1 MAKHNIVFGTL
12 SGKIGNV
19 VFFRRIGRQVERA
32 LVPAPADPRTL
43 PQGVVRARFANAKNL
58 WRDLL
63 PFVGNAWR
71 GVSRYGYGGNAFSH
85 HNVGNMP
92 TCSLA
97 MSRDGNYFPNLGVVT
112 FGGLPLNVNAQLTN
126 YEQHVYTTNLL
137 VPATTKR
144 QVSQVAQEL
153 VNENTMLRQG
163 DVLHILGIVYSATD
177 AVLSP
182 SSSNDFPSQ
191 IVGAAIPLNF
201 EDERSLSVVAP
212 NFTFAATSISE
223 EVSSLAIT
231 FNFPSPADGYGVDQ
245 LGYALCI
252 FVERPSAPQSSRY
265 TRSSWVMST
274 EDLNRLRAVCAAGN
288 VSNSFGRTFTNI

>member
-19 VFFRRIGRQVERA
+19 VFFRRKGRQVERA

-63 PFVGNAWR
+63 PFVGSAWR

-112 FGGLPLNVNAQLTN
+112 FGGLSLNVTADLTN
-126 YEQHVYTTNLL
+126 YEQHVFTTNLL
-137 VPATTKR
+137 LPATTKR
-144 QVSQVAQEL
+144 TIAQMAQEL
-153 VNENTMLRQG
+153 VNENAALRQG

-177 AVLSP
+177 AILSP
-182 SSSNDFPSQ
+182 SSSNDFPSAV
-191 IVGAAIPLNF
+191 VGAAIPLNF
-201 EDERSLSVVAP
+201 DDERLLSVVAP
-212 NFTFAATSISE
+212 NFAFAAKSVSE
-223 EVSSLAIT
+223 EVSPLAIT
-231 FNFPSPADGYGVDQ
+231 FNFPSPADGYAEDQ

-265 TRSSWVMST
+265 TRSSWVMGS
-274 EDLNRLRAVCAAGN
+274 DDRIRLRAACAAGN

>member
-19 VFFRRIGRQVERA
+19 VFFRRKGRQVERA

-63 PFVGNAWR
+63 PFIGDAWR

-112 FGGLPLNVNAQLTN
+112 FGGLALNVTAELTN
-126 YEQHVYTTNLL
+126 YEQHVFTTNLL

-144 QVSQVAQEL
+144 TIAQMAQEL
-153 VNENTMLRQG
+153 VTANAALRRG
-163 DVLHILGIVYSATD
+163 DIVHILGIVYSASD
-177 AVLSP
+177 IPLSP
-182 SSSNDFPSQ
+182 SSSNDFPS
-191 IVGAAIPLNF
+191 IISAASLPLDF
-201 EDERSLSVVAP
+201 DDERSLSVVAP
-212 NFTFAATSISE
+212 NFAFAAASIVE
-223 EVSSLAIT
+223 EVAPLTIT
-231 FNFPSPADGYGVDQ
+231 YSFPSPADGYGEDQ
-245 LGYALCI
+245 LGYALCMFI
-252 FVERPSAPQSSRY
+252 ERPSAPQSSRY
-265 TRSSWVMST
+265 TRSSWVMGS
-274 EDLNRLRAVCAAGN
+274 EDRNRLRAACIAGN
-288 VSNSFGRTFTNI
+288 VSDSFGRTFTSI